1 MFCLIVCFS
10 DFFFFFF
17 KGVYKLYKINLD
29 LLLLCRLLHACMRGS
44 RIFFRDCR
52 KESVGGFKGY
62 HLSLPGVWGSEAF
75 FGYFYDVNLKQ
86 K

>member
-1 MFCLIVCFS
+1 MLGIYFVYFHHPPHAMPVIPFTMKEEVSELTYTRCFPIIPL
-10 DFFFFFF
+10 
-17 KGVYKLYKINLD
+17 KK
-29 LLLLCRLLHACMRGS
+29 S
-44 RIFFRDCR
+44 RESEE
-52 KESVGGFKGY
+52 ESVGGVKGY